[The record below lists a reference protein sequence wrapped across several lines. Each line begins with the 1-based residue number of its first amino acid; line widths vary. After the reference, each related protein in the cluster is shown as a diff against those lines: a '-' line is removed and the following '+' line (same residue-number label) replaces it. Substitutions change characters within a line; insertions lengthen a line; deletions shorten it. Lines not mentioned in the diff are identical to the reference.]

1 MLYTRNACSLRFMK
15 MTIGQRIA
23 EARMRAGLNQS
34 QLAAQLDVAPQSVQ
48 QWERDKTTPRRNRIE
63 SLAKRLG
70 VSPEWILF
78 GNPAPR
84 SSTVNP
90 ACVKEADTTY
100 KVNHVVTS
108 AKNLDIVCV
117 PVLNSAAEIAA
128 EDEVEM
134 DLAGTE
140 VTLGKDL
147 LMQYGL
153 SEESSAAIMVG
164 NDEMA
169 PRIRKGDTLLIDLT
183 DKKAADGAIFAVT
196 VGNQIKIR
204 RLVAQLNGNWLITC
218 DNVNAHD
225 CREETLS
232 DEAFSELNILGRVL
246 MVMGAI

>member
-1 MLYTRNACSLRFMK
+1 MK

-63 SLAKRLG
+63 SLANCLG
-70 VSPEWILF
+70 VAPEWILF
-78 GNPAPR
+78 GNSPLNSNTVKPAGI
-84 SSTVNP
+84 
-90 ACVKEADTTY
+90 KEVETTY

-117 PVLNSAAEIAA
+117 PVLNSAAELTA

-134 DLAGTE
+134 DQAGTE
-140 VTLGKDL
+140 ITLGKDL

-153 SEESSAAIMVG
+153 SEESSAAITVS

-183 DKKAADGAIFAVT
+183 NKRAADGAIFAVA

-204 RLVAQLNGNWLITC
+204 RLIAQLNGSWLITC

-232 DEAFSELNILGRVL
+232 DEAFFNLNILGRVL

>member
-23 EARMRAGLNQS
+23 EARIRASLNQS

-63 SLAKRLG
+63 SLANCLG

-78 GNPAPR
+78 GKPAPGASAINPASIR
-84 SSTVNP
+84 
-90 ACVKEADTTY
+90 EAETTY

-117 PVLNSAAEIAA
+117 PVLHSAAELTA

-140 VTLGKDL
+140 ITLGKDL

-153 SEESSAAIMVG
+153 SEENSAAIMVG

-183 DKKAADGAIFAVT
+183 NKGAADGAIFAVS

-204 RLVAQLNGNWLITC
+204 RLIAQLNGDWLITC
-218 DNVNAHD
+218 DNINAHD

-232 DEAFSELNILGRVL
+232 DEAFSKLNILGRVL
-246 MVMGAI
+246 MVMGAT

>member
-1 MLYTRNACSLRFMK
+1 MK

-23 EARMRAGLNQS
+23 EARMRASLNQS

-63 SLAKRLG
+63 SLANCLG

-78 GNPAPR
+78 GNPAPN
-84 SSTVNP
+84 SSTIKP
-90 ACVKEADTTY
+90 ASIKEAETTY

-117 PVLNSAAEIAA
+117 PVLNSTAEHTA

-134 DLAGTE
+134 DLADTE
-140 VTLGKDL
+140 ITLGKDL

-153 SEESSAAIMVG
+153 SEEKCAAIIVG

-183 DKKAADGAIFAVT
+183 NKGAADGAIFAVS

-204 RLVAQLNGNWLITC
+204 RLIAQLNGDWLITC
-218 DNVNAHD
+218 DNINAHD
-225 CREETLS
+225 CREEILS
-232 DEAFSELNILGRVL
+232 DEAFSKLNILGRVL
-246 MVMGAI
+246 MVMGSI